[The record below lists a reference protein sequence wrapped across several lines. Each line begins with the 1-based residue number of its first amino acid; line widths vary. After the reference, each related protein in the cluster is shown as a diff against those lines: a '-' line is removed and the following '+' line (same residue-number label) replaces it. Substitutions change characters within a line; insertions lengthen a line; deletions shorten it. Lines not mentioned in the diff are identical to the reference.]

1 MATADYVL
9 SETGRAEFAAAQ
21 AAVESHFRNLIA
33 APKQRF
39 ADQVAVPSV
48 PGVYLFSESGRP
60 MYVGQSRNLR
70 RRLRIHTRPTSTHY
84 QASFAFNLAKR
95 EALAAGVDVARKRAA
110 LAADHAFEVH
120 FAQARASVAGM
131 TVQYVAVPSPITRT
145 MLEMYASLAL
155 GTAEFNSFE
164 TH

>member
-1 MATADYVL
+1 MATDYVI
-9 SETGRAEFAAAQ
+9 SEAGRTVFAEAQ
-21 AAVESHFRNLIA
+21 AAVEPLFGDLTT

-39 ADQVAVPSV
+39 ADHVAVPSG
-48 PGVYLFSESGRP
+48 PGVYLFSDDGRP

-70 RRLRIHTRPTSTHY
+70 RRLGIHTRPTSTHY

-95 EALAAGVDVARKRAA
+95 EAGAAGIDIARKRAA
-110 LAADHAFEVH
+110 LAADDAFKVH

-131 TVQYVAVPSPITRT
+131 TAQYVAVASPITRT